1 MAKQRK
7 HSKRR
12 AVKQKKRRMAQ
23 HAREH
28 QPVAVTAPETRVK
41 PVAHKCKVVSTNG
54 LYNALA

>member
-23 HAREH
+23 HARKH
-28 QPVAVTAPETRVK
+28 QSVAVTAPETRVK

>member
-1 MAKQRK
+1 MTKQRK
-7 HSKRR
+7 RSKRR
-12 AVKQKKRRMAQ
+12 AVKQKKRRMEQ

-28 QPVAVTAPETRVK
+28 QPMLVAAPETRVK

>member
-7 HSKRR
+7 HSKHR
-12 AVKQKKRRMAQ
+12 AVKQKKRRMAE

-28 QPVAVTAPETRVK
+28 QPAAVTTLKTRVK

-54 LYNALA
+54 LYNSLA

>member
-7 HSKRR
+7 RSKRR
-12 AVKQKKRRMAQ
+12 SVKQKKRRMAK

-28 QPVAVTAPETRVK
+28 QPVLVATPETRVK

-54 LYNALA
+54 LYNSLA

>member
-7 HSKRR
+7 RSKRR

-28 QPVAVTAPETRVK
+28 QGGK
-41 PVAHKCKVVSTNG
+41 TND
-54 LYNALA
+54 LSNAQTEPRGI

>member
-12 AVKQKKRRMAQ
+12 AVKQKKRRMAE

-28 QPVAVTAPETRVK
+28 QPVTVTAPETRVK
-41 PVAHKCKVVSTNG
+41 PVASKCKVISTNG
-54 LYNALA
+54 LYSSLA

>member
-12 AVKQKKRRMAQ
+12 TVKQKKRRMAE

-28 QPVAVTAPETRVK
+28 QAEAKEGK
-41 PVAHKCKVVSTNG
+41 QG
-54 LYNALA
+54 